1 MAIAAAEISPMA
13 RVRVSTPPRP
23 IPMPTTCA
31 VPLMSRPTAVA
42 GAIHERTVPGVPR
55 LAIQPQPSPD
65 TSERNPMTAI
75 VTSPARTRARARRRQ
90 SANGPAQSQAT

>member
-1 MAIAAAEISPMA
+1 
-13 RVRVSTPPRP
+13 
-23 IPMPTTCA
+23 MPTTCA

-65 TSERNPMTAI
+65 TKERSAITA
-75 VTSPARTRARARRRQ
+75 SGDQARPHDERASRRQ
-90 SANGPAQSQAT
+90 SAAGPAQSHAT